1 MCSKQA
7 VQRGWPDLPPGLR
20 ERTFDRFCHGD
31 EDQERGRG
39 FRLALVKNVAAG
51 HDGAARRLHG
61 PRDLTVAPPGSPFP
75 FGQGDERCLGRHP
88 RQKALARRYPSEI
101 SAA

>member
-7 VQRGWPDLPPGLR
+7 VQRGWPDLPPDLR
-20 ERTFDRFCHGD
+20 ERTFDRFRHGD
-31 EDQERGRG
+31 EDQELGRG
-39 FRLALVKNVAAG
+39 FRLALVKNVAAA

-61 PRDLTVAPPGSPFP
+61 PRGLTVAPPCSPFS
-75 FGQGDERCLGRHP
+75 FDQGDDRCLGRHP
-88 RQKALARRYPSEI
+88 RQKALAPLHPSEI